1 VDTPGVLL
9 DQADE
14 LVSIAAAF
22 DTALAT
28 EHQDL

>member
-1 VDTPGVLL
+1 VDAPGVLL

-22 DTALAT
+22 DTALAP
-28 EHQDL
+28 EHQYL

>member
-1 VDTPGVLL
+1 VDAPGVLL

-22 DTALAT
+22 DAALAP
-28 EHQDL
+28 EHQYL